1 MSVIRVYGSLVYGAM
16 VGTRSDRGLAFRG
29 VVAFVLVLFSGPWI
43 SYGEE
48 TNTVPVSPVSIEG
61 TNFEQLVRTCL
72 QIQEQLRATQL
83 ALEQNRL
90 EAKAA
95 AAQNAEALSRG
106 LQVLQETFLA
116 ERARD
121 LEGMQRSNRFIL
133 IVAGTVA
140 ALGFLVMLI
149 ITCLQ
154 WRMSKGLAEISAGLP
169 PAIGVG
175 AGPST
180 AALGSAQQAN
190 LSAGE

>member
-1 MSVIRVYGSLVYGAM
+1 MSVIRAYDSRVYGAT
-16 VGTRSDRGLAFRG
+16 VGTRSDRGLALRG
-29 VVAFVLVLFSGPWI
+29 VVALALVLISGPWI
-43 SYGEE
+43 SHGEE
-48 TNTVPVSPVSIEG
+48 TNTVPVSPVSMEG

-83 ALEQNRL
+83 VLEQNRL

-95 AAQNAEALSRG
+95 AAQNAEALSKG

-121 LEGMQRSNRFIL
+121 LEGMQRSNRLLLIL
-133 IVAGTVA
+133 AGTVA
-140 ALGFLVMLI
+140 SLGFLVMLI

-154 WRMSKGLAEISAGLP
+154 WRMSKGLAGISASLP
-169 PAIGVG
+169 LAMGVG

-180 AALGSAQQAN
+180 AALGSAEKAN